1 MSSNVTYSRHYIA
14 EKFLILR

>member
-1 MSSNVTYSRHYIA
+1 MSSNVTFVPVYIA